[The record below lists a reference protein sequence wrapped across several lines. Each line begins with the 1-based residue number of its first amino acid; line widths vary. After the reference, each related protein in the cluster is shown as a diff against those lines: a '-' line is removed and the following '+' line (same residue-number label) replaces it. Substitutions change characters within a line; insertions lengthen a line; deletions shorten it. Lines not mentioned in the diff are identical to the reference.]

1 MVRLFCLF
9 CACLLV
15 FATAFAQSAKEQL
28 AIANS
33 AKLVSKGFYD
43 ELPFQDKFG
52 YFTIEARID
61 TATYEYIFDTGG
73 YNTATSRVMQN
84 AGLPTL
90 LEVEVGSTN
99 QLKSKIKLSKVP
111 LLHLGKASF
120 QDVGVFNFD
129 FTDSP
134 IINCYTNA
142 GLIGKSVIREA
153 VWQIDY
159 RRSVIRVADE
169 LHRLPAV
176 GNGQKVKVRLDKV
189 LNPYIKLSVNGRQE
203 EFMFDLGFGGL
214 LSMNEKTAASFKF
227 PKIVTVAGE
236 GMVGANG
243 VKQEKTYVAAVQS
256 VAVGGKELKNQVV
269 HYAPSNKYNLVG
281 SDLAKHFIITMNFKE
296 GYLIL
301 TPYEEPEA
309 HEPHQT
315 FGFGVNIRQG
325 KLYVSQLHEDP
336 ATKQAGLALDD
347 ELVAIDGQPLTG
359 LPDCDAYRLVRNTMK
374 KQDTILVLIKR
385 GAEQKQFH
393 LVRHSPF

>member
-9 CACLLV
+9 CAGLLV
-15 FATAFAQSAKEQL
+15 SAAAFGQSAKEQL

-43 ELPFQDKFG
+43 ELPFQNKLG
-52 YFTIEARID
+52 YFIIKARID

-90 LEVEVGSTN
+90 MEVKVGSAN
-99 QLKSKIKLSKVP
+99 QLKAKIKLSKVP
-111 LLHLGKASF
+111 LLQIGKASF

-129 FTDSP
+129 FTDAP
-134 IINCYTNA
+134 ILNCYTNA

-203 EFMFDLGFGGL
+203 EFMFDTGFDGL
-214 LSMNEKTAASFKF
+214 LVMNEKMAASFKF
-227 PKIVTVAGE
+227 PKVVSTAGE
-236 GMVGANG
+236 GTIGANG
-243 VKQEKTYVAAVQS
+243 VKQEKTHVAAVQS
-256 VAVGGKELKNQVV
+256 VTVGGQELKNQVV
-269 HYAPSNKYNLVG
+269 YYASSTKYNIVG
-281 SDLAKHFIITMNFKE
+281 TDLAKHFIITMNFKE

-301 TPYEEPEA
+301 TPYAEPEA
-309 HEPHQT
+309 QEP
-315 FGFGVNIRQG
+315 
-325 KLYVSQLHEDP
+325 
-336 ATKQAGLALDD
+336 
-347 ELVAIDGQPLTG
+347 
-359 LPDCDAYRLVRNTMK
+359 
-374 KQDTILVLIKR
+374 
-385 GAEQKQFH
+385 
-393 LVRHSPF
+393 